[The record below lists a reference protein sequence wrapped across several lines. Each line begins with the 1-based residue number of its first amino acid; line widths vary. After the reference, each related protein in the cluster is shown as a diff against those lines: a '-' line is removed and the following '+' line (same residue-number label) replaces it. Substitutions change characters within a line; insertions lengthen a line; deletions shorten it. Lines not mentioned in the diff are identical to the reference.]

1 MSTDISAVLEYKKH
15 NEWSGFTVRLPR
27 NYQMF
32 AKMAGIRNDRRIRPI
47 AEPRGIP
54 NDASYA
60 AKELTTGGMVFGES
74 WLSEREVRRLIRWVW
89 WHNLGKQQPDLHGL
103 KSLMQD
109 IGQFATDM
117 RLIFVF
123 SS

>member
-1 MSTDISAVLEYKKH
+1 MSTDILAVFDYKVH
-15 NEWSGFTVRLPR
+15 NEWLGFTVRLPR

-54 NDASYA
+54 NDASYEAQELA
-60 AKELTTGGMVFGES
+60 ASGMVFGES
-74 WLSEREVRRLIRWVW
+74 WLGKREVRRLIRWVW
-89 WHNLGKQQPDLHGL
+89 WRNLGKQQPDLHEL
-103 KSLMQD
+103 KSLMRD

-117 RLIFVF
+117 RLVFVF